1 MVTVEN
7 CSLKSTKP
15 FAKYSRCGSP
25 EQPHSRVL
33 STSFIC
39 LETRLKSYILKP
51 VMKIS
56 FISFLS
62 P

>member
-25 EQPHSRVL
+25 EQLHSRVL
-33 STSFIC
+33 STRVIC
-39 LETRLKSYILKP
+39 FEARLKS
-51 VMKIS
+51 
-56 FISFLS
+56 
-62 P
+62 